1 LKQAISPL
9 AFQDIAKDI
18 KREDPALSIA
28 LWTLFKVYGGNV
40 RDRRDFIEQD
50 LKVPEWKFLNDKGLK
65 LTKKSKESLK
75 PVDADGK
82 PIEVT
87 EDKYKDFLKKREEYV
102 RQDIEKLM
110 KGEGYIEVEKGVWEN
125 LQKSKLKDLTYDE
138 IKGWIMT
145 KTNQANDKAMM
156 DVFEGEQATQDSGKR
171 KIETQ

>member
-1 LKQAISPL
+1 
-9 AFQDIAKDI
+9 
-18 KREDPALSIA
+18 
-28 LWTLFKVYGGNV
+28 
-40 RDRRDFIEQD
+40 
-50 LKVPEWKFLNDKGLK
+50 
-65 LTKKSKESLK
+65 
-75 PVDADGK
+75 
-82 PIEVT
+82 
-87 EDKYKDFLKKREEYV
+87 
-102 RQDIEKLM
+102 M